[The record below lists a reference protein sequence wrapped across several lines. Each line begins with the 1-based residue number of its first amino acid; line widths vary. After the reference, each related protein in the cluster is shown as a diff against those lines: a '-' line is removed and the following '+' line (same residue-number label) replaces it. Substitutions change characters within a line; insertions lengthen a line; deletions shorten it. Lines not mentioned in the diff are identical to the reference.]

1 MKQDNAFTGLE
12 AAIVLIAFV
21 VVASVFS
28 YVVLSAGFFATQK
41 VQEVTYSS
49 IKQVTSIM
57 YVSGSVHGETTDDDT
72 ATLNFIEFGLG
83 IPDIG
88 QAQDLKGLRLLLSSK
103 SGLPVDIP
111 NTNAPLSPTQPQ
123 NGIDCWI
130 FRTDKDWTYMHD
142 GEPTLVP
149 GQSGGTASSSVARSK
164 DNIRIRILLGRTIGP
179 QSDESFTLEILPH
192 LGPPTL
198 ITKTLPTGYSGG
210 RIR

>member
-1 MKQDNAFTGLE
+1 MKGDNAFTGLE

-41 VQEVTYSS
+41 AQEITYAG

-57 YVSGSVHGETTDDDT
+57 YVSGSVHGATTDDDA

-88 QAQDLKGLRLLLSSK
+88 QAQDLKGLRLLFSTYN
-103 SGLPVDIP
+103 GLPIDIP
-111 NTNAPLSPTQPQ
+111 NTKTPLSPTEPQ
-123 NGIDCWI
+123 DGVDCWI
-130 FRTDKDWTYMHD
+130 FKTDNDWTYMQD

-149 GQSGGTASSSVARSK
+149 GQNGGALSSSVVRSK
-164 DNIRIRILLGRTIGP
+164 DNVRIRILLGSTIGP
-179 QSDESFTLEILPH
+179 RSGESFTLEILPH

-198 ITKTLPTGYSGG
+198 ISKVLRTGYHGG